1 MTLPSASRSVRKSV
15 YKCGVSA
22 DHGKSAVSATRRV
35 ARATPPRFSPAVR
48 MGTRTAADATPLSFL
63 SHQAVVAPG
72 ETGGDAG
79 PHDGDAGTSGHS
91 GASAAPPVGEESS
104 AGDLPPGLA
113 SPPAP
118 GRAQPEISSAEQLAG
133 RWRAASSGS
142 RRRGG
147 ELARRAAPLAGEPL
161 TKLAGKGAPAPAP
174 GGCSLS
180 ANGGASRRGSFENW
194 PLQLHAH
201 QPRALLGGGGGGSVE
216 PASTGAAVGRG
227 IAELYLDLNR
237 TPRKGSAALISAWAR
252 VTGSGGDDRLRAK
265 VVSLLGGAGLE
276 RGADCKI
283 AHAHVRTLLHSDVAG
298 YARQPPHVLVLEIG
312 AVAPA
317 VAGVGDSVSGR
328 GATEAEI
335 PAACAGGARPKQ
347 RDRRLVGRCRQAR
360 AASLV
365 GRRRPA
371 DAR

>member
-1 MTLPSASRSVRKSV
+1 MRSRPPLTSTVLSPTFCLITSMTLPSASRSVRKSV

-194 PLQLHAH
+194 PVAG
-201 QPRALLGGGGGGSVE
+201 ALPCQSSAPSGGCSSS
-216 PASTGAAVGRG
+216 STLTSRV
-227 IAELYLDLNR
+227 
-237 TPRKGSAALISAWAR
+237 PSSAAAAAAASSLHPLGPPWAEVSQSSISTSTVPPAKAAPPSYPPGPESPAP
-252 VTGSGGDDRLRAK
+252 VATTASGPK
-265 VVSLLGGAGLE
+265 SSPCWVE
-276 RGADCKI
+276 RGSSE
-283 AHAHVRTLLHSDVAG
+283 VRTVKS
-298 YARQPPHVLVLEIG
+298 RT
-312 AVAPA
+312 
-317 VAGVGDSVSGR
+317 R
-328 GATEAEI
+328 T
-335 PAACAGGARPKQ
+335 C
-347 RDRRLVGRCRQAR
+347 GRCSTRTSR
-360 AASLV
+360 VMPDSHHMSWSS
-365 GRRRPA
+365 R
-371 DAR
+371 